1 MNETNTA
8 QYLTTKQVMD
18 LLQISRST
26 VHRWIEQ
33 GMPHVKAGAHN
44 RFSRAEI
51 LAWLENGQEKNDTQ
65 DNSKHTEEE
74 EIIIQPGDY
83 RCQGCG
89 WGGHIQAPRPLS
101 KIWCPRCHAVGQIAP
116 A

>member
-1 MNETNTA
+1 MKTGEEKDRE

-26 VHRWIEQ
+26 IHRWIEQ

-51 LAWLENGQEKNDTQ
+51 LAWLEGDDGSEKVQEAQEILQKAQEILDKVENIQKQRETAGQK
-65 DNSKHTEEE
+65 
-74 EIIIQPGDY
+74 
-83 RCQGCG
+83 R
-89 WGGHIQAPRPLS
+89 
-101 KIWCPRCHAVGQIAP
+101 
-116 A
+116 